1 MPARSRVCLRLKATI
16 WAAPKSVGCI
26 VRRMS
31 WHPRLSVDEECAGP
45 LPFIEEIEFW
55 RALGVDNI
63 GMIGPRLEAID
74 FDVDLVRS
82 SGLTVSNVVCSD
94 LRIIGRALEFAA
106 AIGSDS
112 LWVTP
117 GTIGRR
123 LWEEAA
129 EEFCDRYAPAITR
142 AKELDLQFAVQPT
155 NSLRCDLSFIFTFRD
170 TIELAKMAGTRVILE
185 LECCWYER
193 GLQQLVR
200 DHVDMITLVQ
210 IGDFQIGTTSSPNRS
225 VIGDGD
231 IPLERLM
238 AMILDAGYTGMFDLE
253 LIGPK
258 IEAEGWFSATRRSL
272 EAASEILGRIG
283 A

>member
-1 MPARSRVCLRLKATI
+1 V
-16 WAAPKSVGCI
+16 
-26 VRRMS
+26 S

-45 LPFIEEIEFW
+45 LAFTEEIEFW
-55 RALGVDNI
+55 RTLGVDNI
-63 GMIGPRLEAID
+63 GMIGPRLQAID

-82 SGLTVSNVVCSD
+82 TGVTVSNVVCSD

-117 GTIGRR
+117 GSIGSR

-129 EEFCDRYAPAITR
+129 EDFCGRYGPSITR
-142 AKELDLQFAVQPT
+142 AKELDLQFGVQPT
-155 NSLRCDLSFIFTFRD
+155 NSIRCDLSFIFTLRD
-170 TIELAKMAGTRVILE
+170 AIELAKMADTGVILE

-225 VIGDGD
+225 AIGDGD
-231 IPLERLM
+231 IPLERLI
-238 AMILDAGYTGMFDLE
+238 AIILDAGYTGMFDLE

-272 EAASEILGRIG
+272 EAASEILDRLG